1 MNYLRLGAIAL
12 AVVLAGCTA
21 KKLDY
26 RTMTAEELARNPDF
40 MPIFP
45 TAPANGILIGE
56 VSAMLCQHQASEP
69 EATTDRAIR
78 ELKRTAALRGARVL
92 TGVNARTGVV
102 RIEECH
108 TSASAN
114 GVAYDV
120 PRQ

>member
-1 MNYLRLGAIAL
+1 MNCLRLAIIAL
-12 AVVLAGCTA
+12 AVALAGCTA

-40 MPIFP
+40 MPVFP

-56 VSAMLCQHQASEP
+56 VSAMVCQRLASEP

-92 TGVNARTGVV
+92 SGVSMRSGVV

-108 TSASAN
+108 TSASAA
-114 GVAYDV
+114 GTAWDV